1 MSRGFYP
8 KRTWQRQ
15 TGFCRP
21 CSRQLQGPR
30 QRQLEARPCHHLAGD
45 QAQGSGRVAGHAG
58 RAPSQTAA
66 SSFSVAAGE
75 KTDPAPFI
83 GVTTQGSQGIV
94 DTAAQEGLVGRSAL
108 LRLLDVL
115 RKHGLRGHWN
125 GKVTEARGIGG
136 RAKSLGTVEV
146 PVGLGGASGVLELTV
161 RASASWQSKHT
172 MRYGLSLVGAPRCQR
187 C

>member
-1 MSRGFYP
+1 MAKANGLLSALLQAASRVKAKAARSPTVPSPCRRSSSGL
-8 KRTWQRQ
+8 RTR
-15 TGFCRP
+15 CRT
-21 CSRQLQGPR
+21 CGQVGSRECR
-30 QRQLEARPCHHLAGD
+30 
-45 QAQGSGRVAGHAG
+45 S

-172 MRYGLSLVGAPRCQR
+172 MRYGLSLVGASRCQR